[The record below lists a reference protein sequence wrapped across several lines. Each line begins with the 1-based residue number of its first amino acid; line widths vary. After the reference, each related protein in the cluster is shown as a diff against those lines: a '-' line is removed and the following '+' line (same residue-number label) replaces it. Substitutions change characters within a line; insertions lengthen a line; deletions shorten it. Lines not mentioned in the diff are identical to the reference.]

1 MKDVVKT
8 NNKVCTDVSMPDATN
23 NWVAFVDESGC
34 KQKAKTA
41 VKSSSDFGLA
51 VGIVLPAGC
60 ADDFRDKIK
69 SNTGVVLNE
78 DSHIT
83 DCGVAGAD
91 AGKIRNEIFDVI
103 NGMPDVAVV
112 FDVISAHGFHEAEYV
127 RPMTVKGEILS
138 GSSNKSIRLT
148 AHDENPSSH
157 ATMLCDIVLKIRA
170 AVADL
175 SGKSVLINIDAVDDP
190 ILAEAVEYLRE
201 FDTPS
206 KTTEVPAYDIVH
218 KKKLNGRVNVCICGL
233 NETSLPKYEIAKC
246 SKMDYGIFAADVVAN
261 ALLHHLTQYEAQNG
275 VASLNS
281 AQAVSNFPISSKIQS
296 VTGGRD
302 ATDVFYNNTS
312 DRSCGGLNK

>member
-1 MKDVVKT
+1 MKDIVNT
-8 NNKVCTDVSMPDATN
+8 NNKACTDVAMPDATN
-23 NWVAFVDESGC
+23 KWVAFVDESGC

-51 VGIVLPAGC
+51 VGIVLPAAR

-69 SNTGVVLNE
+69 NNTGVVLNE
-78 DSHIT
+78 DFHIT
-83 DCGVAGAD
+83 DCEAVDAD
-91 AGKIRNEIFDVI
+91 AEKIRNEIFAVI
-103 NGMPDVAVV
+103 NDMPDVVVV
-112 FDVISAHGFHEAEYV
+112 FDVISSHGFHEAEYV
-127 RPMTVKGEILS
+127 RPMAVKDKVLS
-138 GSSNKSIRLT
+138 TLRNKNIRLT

-170 AVADL
+170 TVTDHF
-175 SGKSVLINIDAVDDP
+175 GTSVLINIDAVDDP
-190 ILAEAVEYLRE
+190 ILAEAIEGLRE

-218 KKKLNGRVNVCICGL
+218 KKKLVGRVNVCICGL
-233 NETSLPKYEIAKC
+233 DETLLPRYELAKC

-261 ALLHHLTQYEAQNG
+261 ALLHHLKQYEAQNG
-275 VASLNS
+275 VALLNS

-296 VTGGRD
+296 VTDGRD

-312 DRSCGGLNK
+312 D